1 MIRKELFNQI
11 GLFLWEGFVIW
22 VSAENVFE
30 ERFYLVDIVVFLTS
44 EFELLDFFVSSDSTF
59 FLGFLFFVMIFSEI
73 VDNTIVVVAVFF
85 PELIEVFSF
94 SFLNF

>member
-1 MIRKELFNQI
+1 MIREELFNQI
-11 GLFLWEGFVIW
+11 GLFLGEGFVIW
-22 VSAENVFE
+22 VSAEDVFE
-30 ERFYLVDIVVFLTS
+30 QGFYLVDVVVFLAS
-44 EFELLDFFVSSDSTF
+44 EFELLDFFVCSDSTF

-73 VDNTIVVVAVFF
+73 VDNTIVVMAVFF

>member
-1 MIRKELFNQI
+1 MIRKEFFNQI
-11 GLFLWEGFVIW
+11 RLFLWEGFVIW

-30 ERFYLVDIVVFLTS
+30 QGFYLVDVVVFLAS
-44 EFELLDFFVSSDSTF
+44 ELELLDFFVCSDSAF

-73 VDNTIVVVAVFF
+73 VDNTIVVMSVFF
-85 PELIEVFSF
+85 PELIKVFSF